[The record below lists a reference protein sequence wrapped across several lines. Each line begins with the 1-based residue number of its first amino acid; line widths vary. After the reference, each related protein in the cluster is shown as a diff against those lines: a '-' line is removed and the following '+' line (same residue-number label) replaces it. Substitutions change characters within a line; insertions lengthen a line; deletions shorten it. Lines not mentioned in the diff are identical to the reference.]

1 MNNSISSTQQLPQY
15 PESLWRS
22 STELPT
28 FPRLTEN
35 ITVDVAIVGAGIAG
49 ITTAYLLSKEGFK
62 VAVLDAGQILQGTTG
77 HTTAKVTA
85 QHGMIYDELI
95 QNLGEAQASKYYQAN
110 NDALQWIAQTVKEH
124 NIPCEWQQQDA
135 YLYAESNQAEAKL
148 MKEFKAYEKLGIPGQ
163 WKESVPVPL
172 HVKGAIQ
179 LPGQAQFH
187 PLAYLK
193 ALVDAIVKA
202 GGVIYENTTVS
213 NRLEGERPFTLTTLH
228 GDHHITCQHLVSTS
242 HFPFSDGGGFFF
254 SRLHAERSYVIAMK
268 PQTPFAEGMYI
279 SVDEPTRS
287 LRTASWNGEQL
298 VLVGGESHK
307 TGQGICT
314 YRHYENLEEFG
325 AKLLGNQG
333 IPFRWSTQ
341 DLVTL
346 DKVPYIG
353 QITSKDEGIYVATGF
368 AKWGMTTSAVAAR
381 IITDQIQGRDNLYS
395 DLFSPSRFNAD
406 PSIKNFV
413 VQNANVAK
421 EMLTGKL
428 GIVYTKADELEKDE
442 GSVITHY
449 GKRAGAYR
457 DPEGNLHLVDTT
469 CTHMGCEVE
478 WNEGERTWDCPCH
491 GSRFGYDGKV
501 MEGPAQEALKRLD
514 YDKV

>member
-1 MNNSISSTQQLPQY
+1 VNYSEPSTQQLPQY
-15 PESLWRS
+15 PESLWRF
-22 STELPT
+22 STELPS
-28 FPRLTEN
+28 FPQLAED
-35 ITVDVAIVGAGIAG
+35 ITVDVGIVGAGIAG
-49 ITTAYLLSKEGFK
+49 ITTAYILSKEGYK

-95 QNLGEAQASKYYQAN
+95 QNLGEAQASKYYHAN
-110 NDALQWIAQTVKEH
+110 ADALQWIAQTVKELK
-124 NIPCEWQQQDA
+124 IPCEWQTEDA
-135 YLYAESNQAEAKL
+135 YLYAESEQAEAKL
-148 MKEFKAYEKLGIPGQ
+148 IIEHKAYEKLGIPGQ
-163 WKESVPVPL
+163 WKDKVPVSL
-172 HVKGAIQ
+172 QVRGAIQ

-187 PLAYLK
+187 PLAYLNS
-193 ALVDAIVKA
+193 LVEAIVKS
-202 GGVIYENTTVS
+202 GGVIYENTPVS
-213 NRLEGERPFTLTTLH
+213 KRLEGERPFTLTTLH
-228 GDHHITCQHLVSTS
+228 GNHNITCQHIVSAS

-254 SRLHAERSYVIAMK
+254 SRLHAERSYVVAMK
-268 PQTPFAEGMYI
+268 PQSPYAGGMYI

-287 LRTASWNGEQL
+287 LRSASWNGEQL

-314 YRHYENLEEFG
+314 YQHYENLEDFG
-325 AKLLGNQG
+325 EKVLGNKG

-353 QITSKDEGIYVATGF
+353 QMTSKDAGIYVATGF
-368 AKWGMTTSAVAAR
+368 AKWGMTNSAVSAR
-381 IITDQIQGRDNLYS
+381 LITDQIQGRDNLYS
-395 DLFSPSRFNAD
+395 DLFNPSRFNAN
-406 PSIKNFV
+406 PSVKNFV

-421 EMLTGKL
+421 ELVSGKL
-428 GIVYTKADELEKDE
+428 GIVYTEADELEKDS
-442 GSVITHY
+442 GSVVKHY

-491 GSRFGYDGKV
+491 GSRFGYDGNV
-501 MEGPAQEALKRLD
+501 IEGPAQEALKKLEA
-514 YDKV
+514 

>member
-1 MNNSISSTQQLPQY
+1 MNKPIPSSHQLPQY
-15 PESLWRS
+15 PESLWRA

-28 FPRLTEN
+28 FPQLKED
-35 ITVDVAIVGAGIAG
+35 ITVDVGIVGAGISG
-49 ITTAYLLSKEGFK
+49 ITTAYLLSKEGLK
-62 VAVLDAGQILQGTTG
+62 VALLDAGQILEGTTG

-85 QHGMIYDELI
+85 QHGLIYDELI
-95 QNLGEAQASKYYQAN
+95 KNLGVDQASKYYHAN
-110 NDALQWIAQTVKEH
+110 NEALQFMAQTAKEL
-124 NIPCEWQQQDA
+124 NIPCEWKVENA
-135 YLYAESNQAEAKL
+135 YLYARSAQAETKL
-148 MKEFKAYEKLGIPGQ
+148 INEMKAYEKLAIPGQ
-163 WKESVPVPL
+163 WKYDVPVPL

-193 ALVDAIVKA
+193 RLVKAILEA

-213 NRLEGERPFTLTTLH
+213 EKLEGERPFTLRTLH
-228 GDHHITCQHLVSTS
+228 GEHKVTCQHIVSAS
-242 HFPFSDGGGFFF
+242 HFPFTDAGGLFF

-268 PQTPFAEGMYI
+268 SKTPFKGGMYI

-287 LRTASWNGEQL
+287 LRSASWNGEPL
-298 VLVGGESHK
+298 VLVGGDSHK

-325 AKLLGNQG
+325 DKLLGIQS
-333 IPFRWSTQ
+333 IPFRWSAQ
-341 DLVTL
+341 DLFTL

-353 QITSKDEGIYVATGF
+353 QITASHEGIYIATGF
-368 AKWGMTTSAVAAR
+368 AKWGMTSGTLSAR
-381 IITDQIQGRDNLYS
+381 LITDQIQGRENPYS
-395 DLFSPSRFNAD
+395 ELFSPSRFNAN
-406 PSIKNFV
+406 PSIKNFI

-421 EMLTGKL
+421 EMLSGKL
-428 GIVYTKADELEKDE
+428 GIVHAKADELQKDE
-442 GSVITHY
+442 GSVVTHY

-478 WNEGERTWDCPCH
+478 WNEGERSWDCPCH
-491 GSRFGYDGKV
+491 GSRFGYDGNV
-501 MEGPAQEALKRLD
+501 LEGPAEEPLNKLD
-514 YDKV
+514 YV